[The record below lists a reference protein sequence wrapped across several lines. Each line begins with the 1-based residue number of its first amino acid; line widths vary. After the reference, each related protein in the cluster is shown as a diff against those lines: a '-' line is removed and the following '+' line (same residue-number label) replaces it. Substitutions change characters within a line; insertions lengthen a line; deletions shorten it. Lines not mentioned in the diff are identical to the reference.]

1 MKPIRMSFE
10 LNLMN
15 LGVIN
20 KKRHDFGI
28 KWSLSKHVGFQPYL
42 KFRIISGVLDAGLG
56 CSLHGLKSLE
66 KDLQLS
72 C

>member
-1 MKPIRMSFE
+1 MMLIRMSFE

-28 KWSLSKHVGFQPYL
+28 KWSLSKNVRFQPYF
-42 KFRIISGVLDAGLG
+42 KFWIISRVLDVR
-56 CSLHGLKSLE
+56 
-66 KDLQLS
+66 LS
-72 C
+72 